1 MQVTNNY
8 DKDVFNGD
16 PGMVCSVDAPSATI
30 TVEFAQL
37 SATPGDSLVIAS
49 HKICPVLSYVALI
62 SACVRVKHGRHLA

>member
-37 SATPGDSLVIAS
+37 SATPGDSLVDIFA
-49 HKICPVLSYVALI
+49 
-62 SACVRVKHGRHLA
+62 